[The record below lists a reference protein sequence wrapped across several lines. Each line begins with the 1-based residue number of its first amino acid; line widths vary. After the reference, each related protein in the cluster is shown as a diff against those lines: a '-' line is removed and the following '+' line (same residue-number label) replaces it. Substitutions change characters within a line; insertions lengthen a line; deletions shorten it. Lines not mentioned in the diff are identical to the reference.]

1 MGAGPAVPKG
11 EMALMGA
18 LVHLKTDVA
27 RELTSSQAVV

>member
-1 MGAGPAVPKG
+1 MGARPEVQKG

-18 LVHLKTDVA
+18 LVHLEADVA